1 MLIFHFSRFSESI
14 YLQEWLV
21 SFSHLNEVLNAEHV
35 SVGDKYVLA
44 DQRNQE
50 SASPIM
56 TPMIFRYEVP
66 GVLGLIRQD
75 NCALNTCKF
84 TPLPVFSS
92 DAPSSS

>member
-44 DQRNQE
+44 DQRNQGE
-50 SASPIM
+50 
-56 TPMIFRYEVP
+56 
-66 GVLGLIRQD
+66 
-75 NCALNTCKF
+75 CKSNND
-84 TPLPVFSS
+84 SS
-92 DAPSSS
+92 DFSL